1 MPNWCTNTISV
12 SNKDPEM
19 MKKFADALAEEKLFQ
34 TLLPLS
40 TEDGEWDYCTAVET
54 WGCKWDASDAYFE
67 LEKDGLSGSGNFSTP
82 WGPPIAAYEKL
93 KELGFDIVADYIE
106 PGMCFAGAWTNE
118 TGSESWEYDFNDEN
132 WREGITND
140 DVLAMLED
148 EYENWKEFQDEEIMP
163 VSGERLS

>member
-19 MKKFADALAEEKLFQ
+19 MKKFADALAEEKLFGA
-34 TLLPLS
+34 LIPLG
-40 TEDGEWDYCTAVET
+40 TEDGEWDYSTAIET
-54 WGCKWDASDAYFE
+54 WGC
-67 LEKDGLSGSGNFSTP
+67 
-82 WGPPIAAYEKL
+82 KL

-148 EYENWKEFQDEEIMP
+148 EYENWKEFQDEENIDIDLD
-163 VSGERLS
+163 GGLSAVNE